1 MLLSYLHTQ
10 WQRLF
15 GLNVSQID
23 ATLFVGGQFSVA
35 QWPPLYALGIRAVL
49 SLQAEREDQFS
60 APYPLRQERLLVDD
74 FTAPT
79 LEQLDAGVAFV
90 QAAHA
95 EGLPVFIHCHAGVGR
110 APIMAAACL
119 MASEGL
125 DAQRALARI
134 RAARPIIGPGRAQ
147 VARLVAWG
155 KNRR

>member
-1 MLLSYLHTQ
+1 MLLPYLQAQ
-10 WQRLF
+10 WQRIF
-15 GLNVSQID
+15 GLNVSMINAQ
-23 ATLFVGGQFSVA
+23 LFVGGQFSVE
-35 QWPPLYALGIRAVL
+35 QWPELYRLGIRAVL
-49 SLQAEREDQFS
+49 SLQAEHEDQFME
-60 APYPLRQERLLVDD
+60 PYPSRQERLLVAD

-119 MASEGL
+119 MANEGL
-125 DAQRALARI
+125 DAQRALERI

-147 VARLVAWG
+147 VAQLVEWG
-155 KNRR
+155 GKPR